1 MITFSIPTEVQI
13 GDASQLLSD
22 LNGKRILIVCDSFLA
37 NSENLKEICHSLS
50 SRNKIELFAK
60 VKPDP
65 TAADIAVGIR
75 ELQLFKPNT
84 LIAYGGGS
92 AIDLAKAINH
102 TLVNFGYDKLS
113 LIAIPTTSGT
123 GSEVTNASV
132 ISIPEKNQ
140 KIPLFDRSLLPDRAI
155 LDAKQTF
162 TVPAQVTV
170 ATGIDVL
177 THAVEAI
184 VGTNASHFSDALAEK
199 AAALVFQYL
208 VVATNEPNNE
218 QARSGL
224 LNASCLAGIAFNHA
238 GLGLAHAIA
247 HQIGATM
254 HVPHGRANG
263 LVLLPVIRFNS
274 HSSQAAARYARL
286 ARILGF
292 ASSYEND
299 LQCVERLI
307 EAICR
312 LYELV
317 GFDVSSVVDEAEKQQ
332 HIQHMTDCVL
342 NDITLTTNPIQP
354 KRSCVEAII
363 ASL

>member
-1 MITFSIPTEVQI
+1 MTFSIPTEVQI

-22 LNGKRILIVCDSFLA
+22 LLGKRILIVCDGFLA
-37 NSENLKEICHSLS
+37 NSENLQGICKSLS
-50 SRNKIELFAK
+50 INNDVELFTK

-65 TAADIAVGIR
+65 TASDIAGGIG
-75 ELQLFKPNT
+75 ELQLFKPDT

-92 AIDLAKAINH
+92 AIDLAKAINY
-102 TLVNFGYDKLS
+102 TLVNFGYAKMC

-132 ISIPEKNQ
+132 ISLPEKNQ

-162 TVPAQVTV
+162 TVPAYVTV

-177 THAVEAI
+177 THAIEAI
-184 VGTNASHFSDALAEK
+184 AGTNATYFSDALAEK
-199 AAALVFQYL
+199 AAGLVFQYL
-208 VVATNEPNNE
+208 ALATIEPNNE

-224 LNASCLAGIAFNHA
+224 LNASCLAGVAFNHA

-254 HVPHGRANG
+254 HVPHGQANG
-263 LVLLPVIRFNS
+263 VVLLPVIRFNS
-274 HSSQAAARYARL
+274 HCSQTAARYARL
-286 ARILGF
+286 ARTLGF
-292 ASSYEND
+292 AGQHESV
-299 LQCVERLI
+299 QQGVERLV
-307 EAICR
+307 EAIAC
-312 LYELV
+312 LYERV
-317 GFDVSSVVDEAEKQQ
+317 GFDASSVVDRAAKQQ
-332 HIQHMTDCVL
+332 HLQHMTDCVL
-342 NDITLTTNPIQP
+342 NDITLKTNPIQP
-354 KRSCVEAII
+354 QRSCVEAII